1 MNSEKKIGQLSVRE
15 ERQLQA
21 ARKLF
26 SEVGEQLN
34 VDLSIKL
41 WDGSVIPLGTDV
53 QSDLLL
59 IIKHPGVITSLLRR
73 PSLDVIIR
81 HYIKGMVDFEGGTL
95 LDIGAR
101 LAFKHTRGRLK
112 KIPKRDIMEFW
123 PLFPVCANLE
133 ARADARLCRR

>member
-1 MNSEKKIGQLSVRE
+1 MNSDKKIGQLSARE

-26 SEVGEQLN
+26 CEVGEQLN

-59 IIKHPGVITSLLRR
+59 IIKASRR
-73 PSLDVIIR
+73 HHLFAATAFAGC
-81 HYIKGMVDFEGGTL
+81 YNTTL
-95 LDIGAR
+95 YQGD
-101 LAFKHTRGRLK
+101 
-112 KIPKRDIMEFW
+112 D
-123 PLFPVCANLE
+123 
-133 ARADARLCRR
+133 